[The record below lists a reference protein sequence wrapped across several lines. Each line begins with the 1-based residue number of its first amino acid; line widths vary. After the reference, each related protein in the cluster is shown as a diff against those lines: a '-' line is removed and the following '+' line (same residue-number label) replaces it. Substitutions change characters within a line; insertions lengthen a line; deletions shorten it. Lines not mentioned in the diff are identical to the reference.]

1 MSLAIELMLESR
13 SLIGCHIYVKFC
25 SIQVKEGDFIP
36 SELVLIDFDNVGY
49 GFRIFDLL
57 YFISNWGY
65 VPTDDDVKVFL
76 ESKLRFC
83 VFVFKEI
90 FSLCLAPKV

>member
-1 MSLAIELMLESR
+1 M
-13 SLIGCHIYVKFC
+13 
-25 SIQVKEGDFIP
+25 KEDDFIP
-36 SELVLIDFDNVGY
+36 NELILIDFDNVGY

-76 ESKLRFC
+76 ESKLRY
-83 VFVFKEI
+83 
-90 FSLCLAPKV
+90 